1 MWSSLHSNFRGRSRI
16 INQKCS
22 YVTLSS
28 NGDLDRQ
35 FDGFVLDHEAKRKI
49 LIHCDVLIEVLRFGE
64 SIFNSFITRK
74 IFEWRFGSFQMNG
87 RSPYRRRSIP
97 GFFEVFP
104 DE

>member
-1 MWSSLHSNFRGRSRI
+1 MWSSLHSNFRGRSRII

-49 LIHCDVLIEVLRFGE
+49 LMHYNELVEVL
-64 SIFNSFITRK
+64 
-74 IFEWRFGSFQMNG
+74 
-87 RSPYRRRSIP
+87 
-97 GFFEVFP
+97 
-104 DE
+104 